1 MCVYIYIHTS
11 ICIYIYCIY
20 TCIYIYCI
28 YTYIYIYTVFDYILV
43 VNSWFG
49 AHLVTCSV
57 SFFKQL
63 LLRPWRL
70 AIPSRY

>member
-11 ICIYIYCIY
+11 ICIYILHLYVYIY
-20 TCIYIYCI
+20 TAFIR
-28 YTYIYIYTVFDYILV
+28 IYIYTVFDYILV